1 MDLQLYK
8 TPEGIIT
15 AYPMEPG
22 TARTYN
28 ERMRFLEFRKITQAL
43 VGVQKCDTS
52 VGVPA
57 KSATLSIAQ
66 RITEN
71 DIVLAYKG
79 INDLEPLDPYDVP
92 TVYKT
97 TLPCAKQADTVVG
110 AATTEAAKLVLTPGS
125 VDEEPETD
133 IPVVEMVATNVANKE
148 FKKVLLVVDVYHGR
162 KDIEQAEQVLRSL
175 GVRDIVVFAIECAN
189 TPVSTCSKYVRMFVE
204 DVVRRH
210 SGFDGKVTLW
220 SPTRAG
226 LNMHIARCNI
236 CTQPQNVK
244 DAVNKLILA
253 DATDGEIMRAAASLG
268 ATISKDTISAH
279 RRFMPYLVDETVV
292 QNIKQR
298 AEDYALG
305 IRAQGI
311 TAMEERIMSVRQ
323 DIELTQEKVKQEMW
337 STTIPQII
345 KRITEEAKTG
355 EVPVRDLAYALDL
368 VVKDAMLI
376 QKAMIDPMS
385 VLNGDSKVVKAKTV
399 AEADDSK
406 KISTL
411 IDIMMQDG
419 GM

>member
-1 MDLQLYK
+1 
-8 TPEGIIT
+8 
-15 AYPMEPG
+15 
-22 TARTYN
+22 
-28 ERMRFLEFRKITQAL
+28 
-43 VGVQKCDTS
+43 
-52 VGVPA
+52 
-57 KSATLSIAQ
+57 
-66 RITEN
+66 
-71 DIVLAYKG
+71 
-79 INDLEPLDPYDVP
+79 
-92 TVYKT
+92 
-97 TLPCAKQADTVVG
+97 
-110 AATTEAAKLVLTPGS
+110 
-125 VDEEPETD
+125 
-133 IPVVEMVATNVANKE
+133 
-148 FKKVLLVVDVYHGR
+148 
-162 KDIEQAEQVLRSL
+162 
-175 GVRDIVVFAIECAN
+175 
-189 TPVSTCSKYVRMFVE
+189 
-204 DVVRRH
+204 
-210 SGFDGKVTLW
+210 
-220 SPTRAG
+220 
-226 LNMHIARCNI
+226 MHLARCNI

-279 RRFMPYLVDETVV
+279 RRFMPYLVDETIV

-305 IRAQGI
+305 IRAQSI

-337 STTIPQII
+337 STTIPEII

>member
-8 TPEGIIT
+8 TSEGIIT
-15 AYPMEPG
+15 AFPMEPG
-22 TARTYN
+22 TARSYN
-28 ERMRFLEFRKITQAL
+28 DRMRFLEFRKITQAL

-52 VGVPA
+52 VGLPT
-57 KSATLSIAQ
+57 KSAALSVAQ

-79 INDLEPLDPYDVP
+79 INDLEPLDPYEVP

-97 TLPCAKQADTVVG
+97 TLPCAKQEDTHAG
-110 AATTEAAKLVLTPGS
+110 AATTEAAKVVLAPGS
-125 VDEEPETD
+125 EDSEPETD

-148 FKKVLLVVDVYHGR
+148 FKKVLLVVDVYHDR
-162 KDIEQAEQVLRSL
+162 KDILQAENVLKSL
-175 GVRDIVVFAIECAN
+175 GISDIVVFAVECAN
-189 TPVSTCSKYVRMFVE
+189 TPVSTCSTYVRMFVE
-204 DVVRRH
+204 DIVRRQA
-210 SGFDGKVTLW
+210 GFDGKVTLW
-220 SPTRAG
+220 NPTRAG

-244 DAVNKLILA
+244 EAVNKLILA
-253 DATDGEIMRAAASLG
+253 DATDGEIMRAAAALG

-279 RRFMPYLVDETVV
+279 RRFMPFLVDQEIV

-298 AEDYALG
+298 AEDYAMG
-305 IRAQGI
+305 MRAQGI
-311 TAMEERIMSVRQ
+311 TTMEERIMNVRQ
-323 DIELTQEKVKQEMW
+323 DIELTQENVKQEMW
-337 STTIPQII
+337 STTIPGII
-345 KRITEEAKTG
+345 KRITSEAKSG

-376 QKAMIDPMS
+376 QKAMIDPMC

-399 AEADDSK
+399 TETDDTK

-419 GM
+419 DM